1 MYGYVYQPKSK
12 RSLYGRLA
20 WPPRRK
26 EDFDATVGDAAEETS
41 SSKICCSNKAGITN
55 AECSVSDVNKCN
67 KRRGCKIVEGRTC
80 ADPPPD
86 PCANKTRS
94 ECINDCAWDR
104 NEGTCSTSNAQPSD
118 GLRKNKRQ
126 AKRPADQ
133 CPGIQSVFCRFDKN
147 ADDSFVISAM
157 GNDVPGACYRSRDV
171 LDPKCATKA
180 GDPDKPP
187 CELKDPYARDVSRKF
202 PNAKGECPSQY
213 PHFAGPPGII
223 NCNKRDICQPK
234 FEDTSA
240 FRRCPCPADSDST
253 TGNCTADEVSRL
265 KSKKKQYMEDAQ
277 KHADVLE
284 NAIRKVR
291 RKPAGFGAGSG
302 EWKADEDPGLQ
313 QTFCCMND
321 KKNCLEMCSR
331 NGCPADVETK
341 AKELTRAIETKNA
354 RAIDI
359 AAKAYYRVLEQGR
372 GETRRDDNQGGGGA
386 RRDDQPG
393 DADNQ
398 GGGGTNEEAQARK
411 KNDDASAGATSK
423 KSLVLLGIGIVLA
436 CLLLIW
442 VLFRKLSTDESLSRQ
457 KGYYDAWREV
467 NKSPPSY

>member
-55 AECSVSDVNKCN
+55 AECSVSDVKNCN
-67 KRRGCKIVEGRTC
+67 IARGCKRVNEQTC
-80 ADPPPD
+80 AGYPPP
-86 PCANKTRS
+86 
-94 ECINDCAWDR
+94 
-104 NEGTCSTSNAQPSD
+104 EGTCSTSNSRPAD
-118 GLRKNKRQ
+118 GLRKNKKRQ
-126 AKRPADQ
+126 AKSPADQ
-133 CPGIQSVFCRFDKN
+133 CPGIQSVFCRVDKN

-157 GNDVPGACYRSRDV
+157 GNDVPGACYRSIDV
-171 LDPKCATKA
+171 LNTECATKA
-180 GDPDKPP
+180 ADPDKPP
-187 CELKDPYARDVSRKF
+187 CELKDPYARDVSSKF

-223 NCNKRDICQPK
+223 NCNRGDICKPK

-240 FRRCPCPADSDST
+240 FRRCPCSPGDSDST

-277 KHADVLE
+277 KHSDVLE

-341 AKELTRAIETKNA
+341 AKELTRAIETKNT
-354 RAIDI
+354 RTIDI
-359 AAKAYYRVLEQGR
+359 AARAYYRVLEQGR

-386 RRDDQPG
+386 RRDDQQQG
-393 DADNQ
+393 DDDNQ
-398 GGGGTNEEAQARK
+398 GGGGTSEEAQARK

-423 KSLVLLGIGIVLA
+423 KSLVLLGILVALVLLA
-436 CLLLIW
+436 VGTAIAVRSSAKVSSQPTALR
-442 VLFRKLSTDESLSRQ
+442 VAQGS
-457 KGYYDAWREV
+457 
-467 NKSPPSY
+467 SY